1 MPKITPKQTL
11 IKISKENNIP
21 LKTLQAAN
29 PGVVTVKTG
38 QVIKLPK
45 LDRNVAGAGALPAN
59 RSLAG
64 ATAGAGVAIT
74 PANRIYA
81 PENIFRNA
89 LTSTGNYIT
98 NQSGFN
104 PTLPA
109 GNTNPN
115 LAPAPMVNTNV
126 GGAVNIPRT
135 PTETFNETR
144 FITNRNSTGATTGG
158 TLRGAGP
165 GQRNPLILG
174 QGNTSAGAFSTTVT
188 AVDPRLDPV
197 RGANPGYRNSVVVG
211 QTSANQAANQAA
223 GQATVQLAAPR
234 PVNPDG
240 STPVFTGNPDD
251 PNTKKWRDYW
261 NNVAALGGD
270 PNIPAAAPVVMTRE
284 EIWLM
289 KAEARRRRGAA
300 DGHTGGG
307 GGLPAPYQYSEQ
319 TQSYIPEELA
329 RSITWSG

>member
-11 IKISKENNIP
+11 IKISKDNNIP

-45 LDRNVAGAGALPAN
+45 LDRNLV
-59 RSLAG
+59 G
-64 ATAGAGVAIT
+64 ATAGAGATIT
-74 PANRIYA
+74 PAGRIYA
-81 PENIFRNA
+81 PENVFRNA
-89 LTSTGNYIT
+89 LTSTGSYIA

-104 PTLPA
+104 PTLPPGR
-109 GNTNPN
+109 GNNIIPN
-115 LAPAPMVNTNV
+115 GQGTNTNV
-126 GGAVNIPRT
+126 PTGSFISGSGAVNIPRT

-144 FITNRNSTGATTGG
+144 FITNRNSTGA
-158 TLRGAGP
+158 
-165 GQRNPLILG
+165 N
-174 QGNTSAGAFSTTVT
+174 TVT
-188 AVDPRLDPV
+188 AVDPRLNPV
-197 RGANPGYRNSVVVG
+197 RGAAPGYRNSVVVG
-211 QTSANQAANQAA
+211 QTSANQNQAT

-251 PNTKKWRDYW
+251 PNTKKWKDYW
-261 NNVAALGGD
+261 NNVAAIGGD

-307 GGLPAPYQYSEQ
+307 GLSAPYQYSEQ